1 MGDHSE
7 PVMANPL
14 GPSLAMMFVEMN
26 AHFVGAQRG
35 IPFKRRSQRGCLR
48 PVARSCQRQEGLHI
62 RSFVVEVNAFARGT
76 EQVKVKVVEIVP
88 CQ

>member
-1 MGDHSE
+1 MHGLAVLDLPKVFFGASVGDHSE

-35 IPFKRRSQRGCLR
+35 IPFPNDVLNGG
-48 PVARSCQRQEGLHI
+48 V
-62 RSFVVEVNAFARGT
+62 
-76 EQVKVKVVEIVP
+76 
-88 CQ
+88 

>member
-35 IPFKRRSQRGCLR
+35 IPFPNDVLNGG
-48 PVARSCQRQEGLHI
+48 V
-62 RSFVVEVNAFARGT
+62 
-76 EQVKVKVVEIVP
+76 
-88 CQ
+88 